1 MPIFEST
8 HHILFD
14 ESSVLCIHHIK
25 GYEDCTTFAE
35 HLCDYDFSKSPHK
48 TSLATAGFVNKL
60 YLNTEGDIF
69 LKMTQEV
76 LKILD
81 GKYKGYIN
89 KFFRDSEIG
98 KYMVQ
103 KCINSRLAT
112 AEELFVFCPNTGG
125 KLIKEQS
132 GRIGLNA
139 MLDGSQL
146 SLVITETPTTS
157 SVASQVDNMAC
168 TAWFDSPLSAL
179 TANSP
184 LYRLLYDQTQNPVN
198 LEDCFK
204 EIIRNAKRD
213 KEQTTGKKTETL
225 NPDAPIEKTLQC
237 IRRKGGR
244 TQEFL
249 TNRLQEIGCELTEYK
264 GVLKIGVSDLD
275 QFIAY
280 LQSKW
285 DSLYATS
292 PELEEIDNA
301 GAPVNPDEEGS
312 LLTGPTSQSRA
323 DGTLDTSRN
332 PLLPEEPPEELLKES
347 YYKNKKIL
355 EELMESFAKR
365 CEFLT
370 NDDDD
375 DKLTR
380 YQNLLDR
387 GNIKMEE
394 IEAVARINTHRHA
407 SGCMRLAL
415 VFFPWGETTSMREL
429 RALRANY
436 KSDSPSI

>member
-1 MPIFEST
+1 MPIFDST
-8 HHILFD
+8 QHILFD
-14 ESSVLCIHHIK
+14 ESSVLYIHRIK

-48 TSLATAGFVNKL
+48 TSLATADFVNNL
-60 YLNTEGDIF
+60 YLNIDGDIF
-69 LKMTQEV
+69 LRITQEI

-81 GKYKGYIN
+81 SKYKDDIN

-98 KYMVQ
+98 KYMAQ
-103 KCINSRLAT
+103 KCISSGLAT
-112 AEELFVFCPNTGG
+112 TKKLLAFCPNTGG
-125 KLIKEQS
+125 KLIKGQS

-139 MLDGSQL
+139 MLGGSQL
-146 SLVITETPTTS
+146 SLAITATTS

-184 LYRLLYDQTQNPVN
+184 LYRLLYDQTQNPVD

-213 KEQTTGKKTETL
+213 KEQTTGKRTKTL
-225 NPDAPIEKTLQC
+225 DPDASIEKTLQC
-237 IRRKGGR
+237 IRKKGGR
-244 TQEFL
+244 TQKFL
-249 TNRLQEIGCELTEYK
+249 TNRLQEIGCKLTEYK
-264 GVLKIGVSDLD
+264 GVLKIGVSNLD

-292 PELEEIDNA
+292 PELEETDNA
-301 GAPVNPDEEGS
+301 GAAVNPDEEGS
-312 LLTGPTSQSRA
+312 LPAGPTTSQSRTY
-323 DGTLDTSRN
+323 GTLDTPHD
-332 PLLPEEPPEELLKES
+332 PLLPVGYTNKEIADKLKES
-347 YYKNKKIL
+347 F
-355 EELMESFAKR
+355 EAR
-365 CEFLT
+365 CGKSPSEA
-370 NDDDD
+370 DRR
-375 DKLTR
+375 KLTR
-380 YQNLLDR
+380 YEELCDQDT
-387 GNIKMEE
+387 ISMEE
-394 IEAVARINTHRHA
+394 IEAVARRNTHRHT
-407 SGCMRLAL
+407 SGCIRFAS

-429 RALRANY
+429 RVLRASY

>member
-1 MPIFEST
+1 MPKFEST

-14 ESSVLCIHHIK
+14 ESSVLYIHRIK

-48 TSLATAGFVNKL
+48 TSLATADFVNNL
-60 YLNTEGDIF
+60 YLNIEGDIF
-69 LKMTQEV
+69 LRITQEI

-81 GKYKGYIN
+81 SKYKDDIN

-103 KCINSRLAT
+103 KCIDSRLAT

-125 KLIKEQS
+125 KLIKGQS

-139 MLDGSQL
+139 MLGGSQL
-146 SLVITETPTTS
+146 SLAITETPTTS

-184 LYRLLYDQTQNPVN
+184 LYRLLYSDTNPVD

-213 KEQTTGKKTETL
+213 KEQTTGKRTKTL

-249 TNRLQEIGCELTEYK
+249 TNRLQETGCKLTEYK

-292 PELEEIDNA
+292 PELEETDNA
-301 GAPVNPDEEGS
+301 GAAVNPDEEGS
-312 LLTGPTSQSRA
+312 LTGPTSQSRI

-347 YYKNKKIL
+347 YDKNKKIL

-370 NDDDD
+370 NDADD

-380 YQNLLDR
+380 YQNLLERD
-387 GNIKMEE
+387 NIKMEE

-407 SGCMRLAL
+407 SGCMRFAS

>member
-14 ESSVLCIHHIK
+14 ESSVLYIHRIK
-25 GYEDCTTFAE
+25 GDEDCTTFAE
-35 HLCDYDFSKSPHK
+35 HLCDYNFSKSPHK
-48 TSLATAGFVNKL
+48 TSLATADFVNNL
-60 YLNTEGDIF
+60 YLNIDGDIF
-69 LKMTQEV
+69 LRITQEV

-81 GKYKGYIN
+81 VKYKDDIN

-103 KCINSRLAT
+103 KCIDSRLAT

-132 GRIGLNA
+132 GRMGLNA
-139 MLDGSQL
+139 MLGGSQL
-146 SLVITETPTTS
+146 SLAITETPTTS

-168 TAWFDSPLSAL
+168 TEWFDSPLSAL

-184 LYRLLYDQTQNPVN
+184 LYRLLYDPTQNPVD
-198 LEDCFK
+198 LENCFK
-204 EIIRNAKRD
+204 EIIRNAKHD
-213 KEQTTGKKTETL
+213 KEQKTGKRTKTLNTNIPIKETL
-225 NPDAPIEKTLQC
+225 SR
-237 IRRKGGR
+237 IRKKGGKTR
-244 TQEFL
+244 EFL
-249 TNRLQEIGCELTEYK
+249 TNRLREIGCELTEYK

-285 DSLYATS
+285 DSLYAAS
-292 PELEEIDNA
+292 PEFEETGNA

-312 LLTGPTSQSRA
+312 LLTGPTLQSGTY
-323 DGTLDTSRN
+323 GTLDTSRN
-332 PLLPEEPPEELLKES
+332 PLLPEELPEELLKES
-347 YYKNKKIL
+347 YDKNKKIL
-355 EELMESFAKR
+355 EKLMVSFAKR

-370 NDDDD
+370 NDADD

-407 SGCMRLAL
+407 SGCMRFAS
-415 VFFPWGETTSMREL
+415 VFFPWGETTSTREL